1 MLSPFPRRQ
10 IKQEVEICHGYNSK
24 VDRRVFLKTRMLR
37 KAHTVH

>member
-24 VDRRVFLKTRMLR
+24 VDRRVLLKIGRVR
-37 KAHTVH
+37 EAYTVN